1 MGQKVVLASSDTSSL
16 KDFYSTFLPFLPSPI
31 ASFLSCLELLLCAEG
46 WAGWWCAGGDEDG
59 KVEIE

>member
-46 WAGWWCAGGDEDG
+46 WAGW
-59 KVEIE
+59 